1 MHLLYAMSLRTMY
14 ICRTDRL
21 AEPDVFVN
29 KTPPI
34 LLINTGQAI
43 LNARKNKA
51 TALIVKELPSVIF
64 VGKDR

>member
-1 MHLLYAMSLRTMY
+1 MY

-51 TALIVKELPSVIF
+51 TALLVKELPSVIF

>member
-1 MHLLYAMSLRTMY
+1 MY

-21 AEPDVFVN
+21 AEPDVFVK

>member
-1 MHLLYAMSLRTMY
+1 
-14 ICRTDRL
+14 L

-43 LNARKNKA
+43 VNAQKNKA
-51 TALIVKELPSVIF
+51 TALLVKELPSVIF

>member
-1 MHLLYAMSLRTMY
+1 MSLRTMY

-51 TALIVKELPSVIF
+51 TALLVKELPSVIF

>member
-1 MHLLYAMSLRTMY
+1 MNFRTMY
-14 ICRTDRL
+14 ICRTGRL

-43 LNARKNKA
+43 VNAQKNKA
-51 TALIVKELPSVIF
+51 TALLVKELPSVIF